1 MKNSNEDLATNIV
14 DMVLNKN
21 ADMKRSQ
28 MIAHAENLISWQM
41 DDAFKIIKNIN
52 QTSLNS
58 TDRTQR
64 LIDLEIKF
72 GIPKTHLI

>member
-1 MKNSNEDLATNIV
+1 MKNSNEDLATKIV
-14 DMVLNKN
+14 DMVLNKS
-21 ADMKRSQ
+21 DIKRSQ
-28 MIAHAENLISWQM
+28 MIANAENWISWQM